1 MSSPWAPPP
10 PTSSAKASSQVQPK
24 GQSAQSTT
32 TTGSRCSAGGSENA
46 APLTPTPTV
55 TPQNVD
61 VSGLHLEEGDT
72 TTTVAIGQD
81 TYTIGKK
88 INS

>member
-10 PTSSAKASSQVQPK
+10 PTSAK
-24 GQSAQSTT
+24 AQSTT
-32 TTGSRCSAGGSENA
+32 SSGGSENA
-46 APLTPTPTV
+46 PTTGT

-88 INS
+88 S

>member
-10 PTSSAKASSQVQPK
+10 PTSAK
-24 GQSAQSTT
+24 AQSTT
-32 TTGSRCSAGGSENA
+32 SSGGSENA
-46 APLTPTPTV
+46 PPTTGT

-88 INS
+88 S

>member
-10 PTSSAKASSQVQPK
+10 PTSAK
-24 GQSAQSTT
+24 AQSTT
-32 TTGSRCSAGGSENA
+32 SSGGSENA
-46 APLTPTPTV
+46 PTTG

-88 INS
+88 C

>member
-32 TTGSRCSAGGSENA
+32 TTTGSRCSAGGSENA
-46 APLTPTPTV
+46 APLTPTV

-88 INS
+88 IS

>member
-10 PTSSAKASSQVQPK
+10 PTSAK
-24 GQSAQSTT
+24 AQSTT
-32 TTGSRCSAGGSENA
+32 SSGGSEN
-46 APLTPTPTV
+46 TPTTTG

-88 INS
+88 S

>member
-10 PTSSAKASSQVQPK
+10 PTSAKAQVSK
-24 GQSAQSTT
+24 GPSAQSTT
-32 TTGSRCSAGGSENA
+32 GRCSGGENV
-46 APLTPTPTV
+46 APTPTTV

-88 INS
+88 I

>member
-46 APLTPTPTV
+46 APLTPTV

-88 INS
+88 S

>member
-1 MSSPWAPPP
+1 MSSPWAPP
-10 PTSSAKASSQVQPK
+10 TSAK
-24 GQSAQSTT
+24 AQSTT
-32 TTGSRCSAGGSENA
+32 TSGGSENA
-46 APLTPTPTV
+46 PSTTG

-88 INS
+88 S

>member
-1 MSSPWAPPP
+1 MQILLLTL
-10 PTSSAKASSQVQPK
+10 PTTP
-24 GQSAQSTT
+24 
-32 TTGSRCSAGGSENA
+32 
-46 APLTPTPTV
+46 PLTPTPTV

-88 INS
+88 S

>member
-32 TTGSRCSAGGSENA
+32 GSWCSAGGSENA
-46 APLTPTPTV
+46 APLTPTV

-88 INS
+88 IS